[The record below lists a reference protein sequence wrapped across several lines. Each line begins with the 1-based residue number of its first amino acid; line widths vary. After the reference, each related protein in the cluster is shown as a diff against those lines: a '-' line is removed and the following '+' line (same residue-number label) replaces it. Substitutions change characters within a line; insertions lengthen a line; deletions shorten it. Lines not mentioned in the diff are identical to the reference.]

1 MGNIENE
8 NVAQSVTVRRAG
20 EDVVAAMGVQVST
33 LARGSDTANE
43 YSLLEYV
50 SPAGAPGP
58 PPHWHKVA
66 RESFYIL
73 EGALQFRIDER
84 PFEAPVGM
92 LVVVPPRTV
101 HSWLNTG
108 STSARFLIMF
118 SPAGFEDYF
127 KELFE
132 WVNSQPTWPPHDMS
146 PMAALHARY
155 DTFSPPVV

>member
-1 MGNIENE
+1 MNNTDNE
-8 NVAQSVTVRRAG
+8 DVVSDVTVRRAG
-20 EDVVAAMGVQVST
+20 ENIVGAMGVQVST

-50 SPAGAPGP
+50 SPVGAPGP

-73 EGALQFRIDER
+73 EGTLQFRIDDR
-84 PFEAPVGM
+84 SFEATVGT

-108 STSARFLIMF
+108 SSPARFLIMF

-132 WVNSQPTWPPHDMS
+132 WVNSQPTWPPQDVS
-146 PMAALHARY
+146 RMAALHAKY